1 MRRII
6 VTTIIC
12 LVSLTSWLSESNRTH
27 LSLGTAE
34 GSWPHAMNTSTP
46 NLYSLTRTSLADS
59 SVVSPILIDF
69 VFLKKTQSPDS
80 TYFNVCKITN
90 TTEKVYEGDLIITVP
105 SNWKLLGEMDTRIKI
120 NPGETYYLPISAIL
134 PTTVNG
140 GMAYPI
146 DVTIRDRKDFYSQ
159 SCFVRIPVESDWTMQ
174 IERNTV
180 YFNEYFDTQPLH
192 VHLSNKGNT
201 IELIKINFDVGKI
214 LTIEGYNEEDIYYS
228 IPPGS
233 DTILT
238 YNVKRADLNPND
250 KASYSQIWKES
261 LIIIYASTN
270 NTASFS
276 ETIQYRDLENVFVNT
291 RQERSSP
298 LNIDFS
304 IFNLLS
310 SVQPRMNASAFGEIQ
325 FNGGHD
331 LTYIVRARNL
341 FQTNF
346 NVANYYQLANS
357 GTFNI
362 NYKYQKRFAIQLGEL
377 NNYSMHS
384 MRGWGIKGNYNFDKN
399 NQLSASFI
407 VGKFY
412 PMVGGNL
419 RYDRRFKKISMHIGA
434 TFEDNGLLNYEAISS
449 EIGTNFSIKK
459 NHIFRIS
466 LLGTRSIY
474 DQNEGVAPPN
484 DTTVLG
490 FSYEASYTGV
500 HGKFRF
506 GANTRND
513 QFNNLRVRPANR
525 ISGYTRF
532 LINQKSR
539 INGTFQYHALKSS
552 NLLFSNYYNGYY
564 NGQQIYRL
572 TYSYL
577 FTPNLTVE
585 AGPSARILSRFQLD
599 SLASLSSDFTNY
611 FYGIYA
617 LANIRFDQ
625 FSILTP
631 SLSAGSTFFT
641 NQLESDSVYNP
652 MPTVNAGISYMSR
665 NWGASANYI
674 YGPNF
679 FLSEA
684 FFDYDVSSFET
695 VHLRANYNRE
705 LMRDKIMLATYL
717 NYYLRLPANQQNL
730 ALTARF
736 DFYFSKGL
744 SAFLTTN
751 VFTNSLETESNG
763 LIARRN
769 FSLNMGIL
777 KAFDIPQ
784 PRIKYYNYQ
793 LLCFN
798 DLNGDGIRD
807 ENEPLL
813 SNIKV
818 TFSKLNS
825 PDEANNVRFGE
836 KELITDPNG
845 MIEIIDL
852 PAGRYQ
858 LTFESLQ
865 NLGVL
870 YNAKGDEQE
879 IVINSNLTHHVAYV
893 ESYKVSGRV
902 LLNRDQYSSLGL
914 INLGGIR
921 ITATSLTGE
930 TYTALTDN
938 DGCYSID
945 IPSGGDYEVKVNP
958 IFGENFTCE
967 KTEYTVQFDGFK
979 SFKVDFIFNEVS
991 RKLNL
996 NGNEYF
1002 EFELNR

>member
-1 MRRII
+1 MKRLI
-6 VTTIIC
+6 VAATVCFI
-12 LVSLTSWLSESNRTH
+12 SFTSWLSESNRSYMYGPTVERH
-27 LSLGTAE
+27 SSHVVNKTFFDIYDQTNGNVE
-34 GSWPHAMNTSTP
+34 
-46 NLYSLTRTSLADS
+46 DS
-59 SVVSPILIDF
+59 AVVKPIWIDF
-69 VFLKKTQSPDS
+69 VFVKKTQSPDS

-90 TTEKVYEGDLIITVP
+90 NTQQVYEGELYVTIPPD
-105 SNWKLLGEMDTRIKI
+105 WKLLGDINSRVKI
-120 NPGETYYLPISAIL
+120 DPGATYYLPIGAIL
-134 PTTVNG
+134 PTTVTG

-146 DVTIRDRKDFYSQ
+146 DVTVRDKKDFFSQ
-159 SCFVRIPVESDWTMQ
+159 SCFVRIPVKSDWTMQ
-174 IERNTV
+174 VERNTV

-192 VHLSNKGNT
+192 VHLKNKGNT
-201 IELIKINFDVGKI
+201 SELIKLNFDVGKL
-214 LTIEGYNEEDIYYS
+214 LTIQGYNEEDIYYS
-228 IPPGS
+228 IPPNS
-233 DTILT
+233 DTVLT
-238 YNVKRADLNPND
+238 FNVKRADLNPND
-250 KASYSQIWKES
+250 KASYSKIWKES
-261 LIIIYASTN
+261 LIIVYASAN
-270 NTASFS
+270 NSASSS
-276 ETIQYRDLENVFVNT
+276 ESIQYRDLENVYINT

-298 LNIDFS
+298 LNVDFS

-449 EIGTNFSIKK
+449 EIGTNFSLGK

-474 DQNEGVAPPN
+474 DQNEGLAPPN
-484 DTTVLG
+484 DTTVIGL
-490 FSYEASYTGV
+490 SYEASYTGV
-500 HGKFRF
+500 QGKFRF
-506 GANTRND
+506 GVNTRND

-552 NLLFSNYYNGYY
+552 NLFFNNYSNGYY

-572 TYSYL
+572 TYAYL
-577 FTPNLTVE
+577 FTPKLTVE

-611 FYGIYA
+611 FYGLYA
-617 LANIRFDQ
+617 LTNIRFDQ

-631 SLSAGSTFFT
+631 SLSAGSTFFI
-641 NQLESDSVYNP
+641 NQLESDSVFKP
-652 MPTVNAGISYMSR
+652 MPTINAGISYMSR

-684 FFDYDVSSFET
+684 FFDYDLSSFET

-705 LMRDKIMLATYL
+705 LMIDKIMLATYL

-784 PRIKYYNYQ
+784 PRIKYYNYS
-793 LLCFN
+793 LVCFN

-807 ENEPLL
+807 QNEPLL

-825 PDEANNVRFGE
+825 LVEPNNIRFGE

-845 MIEIIDL
+845 KIEIINL
-852 PAGRYQ
+852 PAGQYQ
-858 LTFESLQ
+858 LKFESLQ

-879 IVINSNLTHHVAYV
+879 IVINSDQTQYFPYV

-902 LLNRDQYSSLGL
+902 VLNRDQYSSLGL

-930 TYTALTDN
+930 SYTALTDI

-945 IPSGGDYEVKVNP
+945 IPSGGNYEVKVNS

>member
-1 MRRII
+1 MKRFI
-6 VTTIIC
+6 VTAIIC
-12 LVSLTSWLSESNRTH
+12 LVSLPSWLSESNRTY
-27 LSLGTAE
+27 LSMATAE
-34 GSWPHAMNTSTP
+34 RSWPHVINTNTS
-46 NLYSLTRTSLADS
+46 NISHLKRGSLADS
-59 SVVSPILIDF
+59 SVIEPILIDF

-90 TTEKVYEGDLIITVP
+90 TTEKVYDVDLIITVP
-105 SNWKLLGEMDTRIKI
+105 ANWKLLGELDTRIKI

-134 PTTVNG
+134 PTTVKG

-146 DVTIRDRKDFYSQ
+146 DVTVRDRKDIYSQ
-159 SCFVRIPVESDWTMQ
+159 SCFVRIPVKSDWTMQ

-201 IELIKINFDVGKI
+201 SELIKINFEVGK
-214 LTIEGYNEEDIYYS
+214 LLAIEGYNEEDIYYS

-238 YNVKRADLNPND
+238 FNVKRADLNPND
-250 KASYSQIWKES
+250 KASYSQIWQES
-261 LIIIYASTN
+261 LIIIYASAN
-270 NTASFS
+270 NTASSS

-291 RQERSSP
+291 RQERTSP

-310 SVQPRMNASAFGEIQ
+310 SVQPSMNTSAFGEIQ

-346 NVANYYQLANS
+346 NITNYYQLANS

-419 RYDRRFKKISMHIGA
+419 RYDKRFKKISMHIGA

-449 EIGTNFSIKK
+449 EIGTNFSIRK
-459 NHIFRIS
+459 NHIFRVS
-466 LLGTRSIY
+466 LLGTRAIY
-474 DQNEGVAPPN
+474 DQNAGVALPN

-500 HGKFRF
+500 QGKFRF
-506 GANTRND
+506 GVNTRND

-552 NLLFSNYYNGYY
+552 KSLFNNYSNGYY

-572 TYSYL
+572 TYAYL
-577 FTPNLTVE
+577 FTPKLTVE
-585 AGPSARILSRFQLD
+585 AGPSSLILSRFQLD
-599 SLASLSSDFTNY
+599 SLASISSDFTNY
-611 FYGIYA
+611 FYGVYA
-617 LANIRFDQ
+617 LANIRFDR

-641 NQLESDSVYNP
+641 NQLESDSVYKP
-652 MPTVNAGISYMSR
+652 MPTINAGISYMSR
-665 NWGASANYI
+665 NWGASGNYI

-684 FFDYDVSSFET
+684 FFDYNVSSFET

-705 LMRDKIMLATYL
+705 LMIDKIMLATYL

-744 SAFLTTN
+744 SAFITTN
-751 VFTNSLETESNG
+751 VFTNSSETESNG

-769 FSLNMGIL
+769 FSLNLGIL

-784 PRIKYYNYQ
+784 PRIKYYNYR
-793 LLCFN
+793 LVCFN

-813 SNIKV
+813 PNIKV
-818 TFSKLNS
+818 TFSKVNS
-825 PDEANNVRFGE
+825 PDEPNTVRFAE
-836 KELITDPNG
+836 TELITDPNG

-879 IVINSNLTHHVAYV
+879 IAINSDLTHQIAYV

-921 ITATSLTGE
+921 ITATSMTGE

-967 KTEYTVQFDGFK
+967 KTEFTVQFDGFK
-979 SFKVDFIFNEVS
+979 SFRVDFIFNEVS

-996 NGNEYF
+996 NGKEYF